1 MIPSFFVVPTTTTST
16 TVRTSW
22 NVESRPVFHVE
33 SACQLH
39 LAIAPLVVPL
49 QAKSAPILM
58 IPSFFVVPPSP
69 VSTTVRTSWRMES
82 RPVLRAESTC
92 HLCLSIAPLVLPL
105 LPESVPILAD
115 PDFFYPPPQPLST
128 TVRTSWNTESTPVL
142 HSEFA
147 CQLRF

>member
-58 IPSFFVVPPSP
+58 IPSFFCCPPHHHFPLQSELLGEWNQDQFCALNPP
-69 VSTTVRTSWRMES
+69 V
-82 RPVLRAESTC
+82 
-92 HLCLSIAPLVLPL
+92 I
-105 LPESVPILAD
+105 SVCP
-115 PDFFYPPPQPLST
+115 
-128 TVRTSWNTESTPVL
+128 
-142 HSEFA
+142 
-147 CQLRF
+147 